1 MIATRERLLP
11 SDELI
16 LTLGEPIP
24 PRRAA
29 APVPLV
35 DLRAQYTTIRSE
47 VEEAMAEVLERCD
60 FVLGEAVE
68 RFEASFAAYCEV
80 PHAVGVD
87 TGISALELILR
98 AWGIGPGDEVI
109 TAANSFIASASAISF
124 TGATP
129 VLVDVDRDSYL
140 ISIEAVARAIT
151 PRTRAIMPVHLY
163 GQPVDMD
170 PLMALAESRG
180 LRVLE
185 DACQAH
191 GARYK
196 GRRAGSLGHAAAFSF
211 YPGKNLGA
219 YGDGGIVV
227 TRDEALA
234 RQIRQFR
241 NYGQREKYQHVSLA
255 YNRRLDSLQAAV
267 LEVKLRHLDRWNAR
281 RAQIAGLYR
290 ELLRELPL
298 QLPAHAAD
306 VWHAYHLFV
315 IQVDRRD
322 PVLAALNQAGIGAG
336 AHYPIPI
343 HLQPAYAELGQGPGA
358 CPVAEAAAR
367 RVLSLPLYAEMT
379 GEQITRVV
387 DTLHSILR

>member
-35 DLRAQYTTIRSE
+35 DLRAQYATIRSE
-47 VEEAMAEVLERCD
+47 VAEAMAEVLERCD

-68 RFEASFAAYCEV
+68 RFEASFAAFCEV

-87 TGISALELILR
+87 SGISALELVLR

-129 VLVDVDRDSYL
+129 VLVDVDPDSYL
-140 ISIEAVARAIT
+140 MTTEAVARAIT
-151 PRTRAIMPVHLY
+151 SRTRALMPVHLY

-196 GRRAGSLGHAAAFSF
+196 GRRTGSLGHAAAFSF

-227 TRDEALA
+227 TRDAALA
-234 RQIRQFR
+234 QQIRQLR

-267 LEVKLRHLDRWNAR
+267 LAVKLRHLDRWNAR
-281 RAQIAGLYR
+281 RAQIAGLYG
-290 ELLRELPL
+290 ELLRDLPL
-298 QLPAHAAD
+298 QLPAQAAD
-306 VWHAYHLFV
+306 VWHVYHQFV
-315 IQVDRRD
+315 IQLERRD
-322 PVLAALNQAGIGAG
+322 PVLASLNQAGIGAG
-336 AHYPIPI
+336 VHYPIPI
-343 HLQPAYAELGQGPGA
+343 HLQPAYSGLGCGPGSF
-358 CPVAEAAAR
+358 PVAEAAAR
-367 RVLSLPLYAEMT
+367 RILSLPLYAEMT
-379 GEQITRVV
+379 GEQISRVV
-387 DTLHSILR
+387 DTLQCILR